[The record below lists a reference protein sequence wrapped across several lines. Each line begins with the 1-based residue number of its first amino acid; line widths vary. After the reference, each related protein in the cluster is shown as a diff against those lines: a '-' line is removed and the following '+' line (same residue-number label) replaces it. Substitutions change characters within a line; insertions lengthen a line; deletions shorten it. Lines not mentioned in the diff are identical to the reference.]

1 MKHPHYAKNQHP
13 EKSLEEGFS
22 LPILQ
27 GTATEKGLTHN
38 PFQKTDSQFKIK
50 AFLMTCINNMI
61 REI

>member
-38 PFQKTDSQFKIK
+38 PSPKTDSMFKIK
-50 AFLMTCINNMI
+50 ASLVTYINNMI